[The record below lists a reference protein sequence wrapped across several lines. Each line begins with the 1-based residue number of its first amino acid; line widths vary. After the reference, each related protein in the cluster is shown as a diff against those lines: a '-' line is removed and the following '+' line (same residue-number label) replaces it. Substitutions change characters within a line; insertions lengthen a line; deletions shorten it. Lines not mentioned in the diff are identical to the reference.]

1 MAAAIMIPV
10 ALAAAWHSPAALAVL
25 SGAAGIAMAREWSRL
40 AHGGPYVWTF
50 WFCTAAIMSS
60 LILAIV
66 ATPDWAWMALV
77 GVALLA
83 AVAARAQEKMT
94 LPVFAGIL
102 IIAGACLG
110 LVWLRALPAWGLET
124 VLWVFAIVWAT
135 DSAAFAVGAAAG
147 GPRMAPTISP
157 KKTWSGATGGLIA
170 GALASFGFT
179 LLLPGTTVWVLIALG
194 AAVSL
199 VSQLGD
205 LAESGLKRQYGVK
218 DMSTLIPG
226 HGGVLDRLDGLI
238 AATIFVCLLT
248 LWGGASP
255 LTFG

>member
-1 MAAAIMIPV
+1 MIPV
-10 ALAAAWHSPAALAVL
+10 ALAAAWYGPQTLALLA
-25 SGAAGIAMAREWSRL
+25 GAAGVAMAREWSRL
-40 AHGGPYVWTF
+40 AHGGPLAWPF
-50 WFCTAAIMSS
+50 WFCAA
-60 LILAIV
+60 AVV
-66 ATPDWAWMALV
+66 ASQAAAVYGRLDWGWGALFAA
-77 GVALLA
+77 ALLA

-94 LPVFAGIL
+94 FPVFAGIL

-110 LVWLRALPAWGLET
+110 LVWLRALPVFGLET
-124 VLWVFAIVWAT
+124 VLWLFAVVWAT
-135 DSAAFAVGAAAG
+135 DSAAFASGAIFG

-157 KKTWSGATGGLIA
+157 QKTWTGAAGGLAA
-170 GALASFGFT
+170 GAAASIAFGA
-179 LLLPGTTVWVLIALG
+179 LLPQANPLVLLALG
-194 AAVSL
+194 AAASMVT
-199 VSQLGD
+199 QLGD
-205 LAESGLKRQYGVK
+205 LAESGLKRQFGVK